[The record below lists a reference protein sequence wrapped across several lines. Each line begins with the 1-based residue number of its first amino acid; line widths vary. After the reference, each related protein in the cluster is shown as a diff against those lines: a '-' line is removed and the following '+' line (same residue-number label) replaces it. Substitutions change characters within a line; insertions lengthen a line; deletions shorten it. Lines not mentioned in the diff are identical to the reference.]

1 MLFWE
6 AVTNRISPFSLDNAL
21 RVPRHDFARVLNY
34 LLRKMTFSSEDRD
47 DMITYVLPH
56 LEEVDSEQSKKN
68 VIFRFLSPDEYV
80 NMAQLNIRPI
90 PDQIVRAFLLYGL
103 RDDDDEKQIATMDE
117 LESEVNKVFGA
128 SHQHDSSG
136 LIVHEWGSL
145 FV

>member
-68 VIFRFLSPDEYV
+68 VIFRFLLPVEYV
-80 NMAQLNIRPI
+80 NMAQLDIRPI
-90 PDQIVRAFLLYGL
+90 PDQIVR
-103 RDDDDEKQIATMDE
+103 DEHFFFMD
-117 LESEVNKVFGA
+117 
-128 SHQHDSSG
+128 
-136 LIVHEWGSL
+136 
-145 FV
+145 